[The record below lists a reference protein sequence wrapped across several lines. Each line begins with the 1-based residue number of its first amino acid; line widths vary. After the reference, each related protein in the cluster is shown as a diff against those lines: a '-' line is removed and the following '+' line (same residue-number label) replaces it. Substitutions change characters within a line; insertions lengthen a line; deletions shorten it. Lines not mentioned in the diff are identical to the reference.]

1 MVREFEKKGIPAV
14 HMVNMIPVAQTVG
27 STRIVKTVAISH
39 PLGDP
44 SLSPQDQYALR
55 YRLVE
60 KALNV
65 LTDDISE
72 QTIYV

>member
-1 MVREFEKKGIPAV
+1 
-14 HMVNMIPVAQTVG
+14 MVNMIPVAQNVG

-44 SLSPQDQYALR
+44 ALPEKEQRDLR
-55 YRLVE
+55 YNLVK
-60 KALNV
+60 KALDV

-72 QTIYV
+72 QTVYL